1 MNIVGV
7 RRLVST
13 DFWLDEK
20 VDEFSPED
28 KYFMLYLLTSPF
40 TKQLGIFRISVRQI
54 AFHLGYSIESV
65 KVLLDRFSKKYGV
78 ILYSEK
84 TSEVAILNYLR
95 HSVIRGGKPVVDCIR
110 QDMTKVKNKDLITA
124 VFLHIRYSED
134 LNETIKS
141 IVEEYLE
148 GLSDEKLKSNIKSFI
163 HDDNDDDNDNDSNAQ
178 RIVDESYHES
188 YHESSGQKKQKPKE
202 VRHRHGP
209 YRNVM
214 LTDAQYETLQEE
226 FPLDYDER
234 IERLSEYIE
243 STGKKYKNHLAVI
256 RTWARKDGVK
266 PATTANKDN
275 EEAEAFF
282 EGLEE

>member
-124 VFLHIRYSED
+124 VFLHIRDSED

-163 HDDNDDDNDNDSNAQ
+163 HNDDDNDNDSNAQ

-188 YHESSGQKKQKPKE
+188 SGQKKQNTKD
-202 VRHRHGP
+202 VRHRYGP
-209 YRNVM
+209 YWNVM

-266 PATTANKDN
+266 PATAANKDN

-282 EGLEE
+282 EGLERRE

>member
-7 RRLVST
+7 KRLVST

-20 VDEFSPED
+20 VDGFSPED

-40 TKQLGIFRISVRQI
+40 TKQLGIFSISIRQA
-54 AFHLGYSIESV
+54 AFHLGYSVESV
-65 KVLLDRFSKKYGV
+65 KVLLDRFSNKYG
-78 ILYSEK
+78 IIIYSED

-95 HSVIRGGKPVVDCIR
+95 HSVIRGGKPVADCIR
-110 QDMTKVKNKDLITA
+110 QDMAKVKNKDLITA
-124 VFLHIRYSED
+124 VFLHIRDSED

-148 GLSDEKLKSNIKSFI
+148 SLSDEKLKSNIKSFI
-163 HDDNDDDNDNDSNAQ
+163 HNDDDNDNDSNAQ

-188 YHESSGQKKQKPKE
+188 LGQKKQKPKE
-202 VRHRHGP
+202 VRHRYGP

-266 PATTANKDN
+266 PATANKDN
-275 EEAEAFF
+275 DEAEAFF
-282 EGLEE
+282 DGLKGEKR

>member
-124 VFLHIRYSED
+124 VFLHIRDSED

-282 EGLEE
+282 EGLEG

>member
-7 RRLVST
+7 KRLVST

-20 VDEFSPED
+20 VDGFSPED

-40 TKQLGIFRISVRQI
+40 TKQLGIFSISIRQA
-54 AFHLGYSIESV
+54 AFHLGYSVESV
-65 KVLLDRFSKKYGV
+65 KVLLDRFSNKYG
-78 ILYSEK
+78 IIIYSED

-95 HSVIRGGKPVVDCIR
+95 HSVIRGGKPVADCVR
-110 QDMTKVKNKDLITA
+110 QDMAKVKNKDLITA
-124 VFLHIRYSED
+124 VFLHIRDSED

-163 HDDNDDDNDNDSNAQ
+163 HNDDDDDNDSNAP
-178 RIVDESYHES
+178 RIVDES
-188 YHESSGQKKQKPKE
+188 YHESSGQKKRKPKA
-202 VRHRHGP
+202 VHHRHGQ
-209 YRNVM
+209 YKNVM

-243 STGKKYKNHLAVI
+243 NTGKKYRNHLLTI
-256 RTWARKDGVK
+256 RIWARNDGVK
-266 PATTANKDN
+266 PATANKDN
-275 EEAEAFF
+275 DEAEAFF
-282 EGLEE
+282 EELGGGRK

>member
-124 VFLHIRYSED
+124 VFLHIRDSED

-178 RIVDESYHES
+178 RIVDESCHES
-188 YHESSGQKKQKPKE
+188 CHESSGQKKQKPKE

-282 EGLEE
+282 EGLEG

>member
-124 VFLHIRYSED
+124 VFLHIRDSED

-178 RIVDESYHES
+178 RIVDESCHES
-188 YHESSGQKKQKPKE
+188 CHESSGQKKQKPKE

-209 YRNVM
+209 YWNVM

-266 PATTANKDN
+266 PATANRDN
-275 EEAEAFF
+275 DEAEAFF
-282 EGLEE
+282 EGLEG